1 MNYCWLHWGPRC
13 SCHSWLR
20 ASIVRKSLEAA
31 IVCNHKRTIPKTWES
46 SLQRKKER
54 LEAQRARARE
64 NERKLRQLI
73 MDADGKHLE
82 RLGGYERKL
91 REHEEKLEEYR
102 RQLKESEKQGRSTE
116 SLEKGIASKQKA
128 MNTQRQ
134 RMRKLNTTHV
144 KRMGKLRR
152 QLRDRKERDVASTE
166 KLELQIRAQEATKD
180 FNLGTSLKSY
190 VDHRIYYDYGRRVD
204 YDWKK
209 YNPKTLQS
217 KFSWVENNS
226 RGDSEEE

>member
-1 MNYCWLHWGPRC
+1 M
-13 SCHSWLR
+13 
-20 ASIVRKSLEAA
+20 
-31 IVCNHKRTIPKTWES
+31 ES

-54 LEAQRARARE
+54 LESQRARARE

-73 MDADGKHLE
+73 RDADGKHLE

-180 FNLGTSLKSY
+180 FNSAP
-190 VDHRIYYDYGRRVD
+190 H
-204 YDWKK
+204 
-209 YNPKTLQS
+209 
-217 KFSWVENNS
+217 
-226 RGDSEEE
+226 